1 MAGRSIRV
9 GICSTYPPRRCGLA
23 TFTADLEVSLNE
35 APDVD
40 QVHIVRVEN
49 DNGTNDID
57 LTTQDIAASRASV
70 IATIV
75 DEDVDT
81 YVAAALIANA
91 KCDVLILQ
99 HEFGIFGGRDG
110 AHVMH
115 FVDALRIPL
124 IVTLHTVLPD
134 FTADQAGVLRTLCT
148 RAKFLTVFTQAAEAL
163 LLQKNMVPPE
173 KIRLVPHGAPDVL
186 YGGDRESARN
196 SLRVSDQYVLS
207 SFGLVSPGKG
217 FELVIAALPQILKSV
232 PNTVFVVAGR
242 THPGVDK
249 HEGEAYRRRLVELIS
264 DLGVE
269 SHVRWMNEFLPI
281 HKIADLLRSTDVFVM
296 PYVNPDQIV
305 SGVLTFA
312 LAAGCPVVSTDFQYA
327 RDQLVGG
334 AGTIVAS
341 RDPAEFA
348 NAVLKY
354 ALDPDAADQARTK
367 SRAVGAGMH
376 WSSVGRQ
383 TALLCHESLAI
394 DLHPVPGQPL
404 LRMAP
409 VSEAEKDRAHIN
421 ALRSISSFALRSGSP
436 GNANEEPF
444 QQASQSHHA
453 PHSSHAPH
461 ASQVSHTSHTS
472 NMSRSSSEAALSFET
487 KHLDRLVDDTGII
500 QHATGIIPLLESGY
514 CVDDVARLIPVANL
528 LSKSI
533 PSWDGVV
540 ARSIAFIGHAFSKD
554 PVAPLI
560 RLNNFLSW
568 DRRWLDTPYFGDHV
582 GRAALGL
589 ASVARDPLY
598 SGTVNPLL
606 TQIFR
611 QWPED
616 APLHCIAYGLL
627 AQSLAP
633 DIAVA
638 SQRAR
643 MIAGFNESF
652 ARNSHIGWEWFET
665 RLRYDFARFPQ
676 AVIAAGFAAHD
687 DDAID
692 LGLRALRWLDRICDA
707 GDFFRFPGCRGF
719 ASGARIDLS
728 GGEQPLEALALVQAH
743 LCAFEVTGDYW
754 HRDRADRAHEWFLGR
769 NRLSVPLVAPDGG
782 CSDGLESDGIS
793 RNQGAESTLAYLA
806 SVQSL
811 AGVKQDGLTELFVV
825 V

>member
-1 MAGRSIRV
+1 MTGRSIRV

-23 TFTADLEVSLNE
+23 TFTSDLEGALAA
-35 APDVD
+35 APNVN

-49 DNGTNDID
+49 DQGTNEID
-57 LTTQDIAASRASV
+57 LTQDTSDPLASRASV

-75 DEDVDT
+75 EEDVDT

-124 IVTLHTVLPD
+124 VVTLHTVLPT
-134 FTADQAGVLRTLCT
+134 FTAEQAGVLRTLCT
-148 RAKFLTVFTQAAEAL
+148 RAKFVTVFTRAAETML
-163 LLQKNMVPPE
+163 LRSNLVPPA

-186 YGGDRESARN
+186 YEGDRESARTLLDVN
-196 SLRVSDQYVLS
+196 DKFVLS

-217 FELVIAALPQILKSV
+217 FELVIAALPQILEAV
-232 PNTVFVVAGR
+232 PNTVFLIAGR
-242 THPGVDK
+242 THPGVNK
-249 HEGEAYRRRLVELIS
+249 HEGEAYRSRLVDLIAE
-264 DLGVE
+264 LGVE
-269 SHVRWMNEFLPI
+269 SHIRWMNEFLPI

-327 RDQLVGG
+327 RDQLVSG

-354 ALDPDAADQARTK
+354 ALDPDAAEQARK
-367 SRAVGAGMH
+367 HSRTVGAGMH

-383 TALLCHESLAI
+383 TALICHESLVI
-394 DLHPVPGQPL
+394 DLHPAPAPAL

-409 VSEAEKDRAHIN
+409 VSQAEKDRAHIN
-421 ALRSISSFALRSGSP
+421 ALRSISSFALRPGASP
-436 GNANEEPF
+436 RYVEEPT
-444 QQASQSHHA
+444 QQALQL
-453 PHSSHAPH
+453 
-461 ASQVSHTSHTS
+461 TSHTT
-472 NMSRSSSEAALSFET
+472 RSSSDRSLLRFET

-500 QHATGIIPLLESGY
+500 QHANGIVPLLESGY

-528 LSKSI
+528 LSKSV

-554 PVAPLI
+554 PEARMI
-560 RLNNFLSW
+560 SLNNFLSW
-568 DRRWLDTPYFGDHV
+568 DRRWLDAPYFGDHV

-598 SGTVNPLL
+598 SETVKPLL
-606 TQIFR
+606 TQIFQR
-611 QWPED
+611 WPED
-616 APLHCIAYGLL
+616 APLHCMAYGLL

-633 DIAVA
+633 DVAVA
-638 SQRAR
+638 SLRAR
-643 MIAGFNESF
+643 MIGGFNEAF
-652 ARNSHIGWEWFET
+652 GRNSDIGWEWFET

-676 AVIAAGFAAHD
+676 ALIAAGFSAHD

-692 LGLRALRWLDRICDA
+692 LGLRTLRWLDRICDD
-707 GDFFRFPGCRGF
+707 GDFLRFPGCRGF
-719 ASGARIDLS
+719 ASGERIDLS

-769 NRLSVPLVAPDGG
+769 NRLGVPLATPDGG
-782 CSDGLESDGIS
+782 CSDGLESDGVS
-793 RNQGAESTLAYLA
+793 WNQGAESTLAYLA
-806 SVQSL
+806 SVQSV
-811 AGVKQDGLTELFVV
+811 AAVKQSGLTELFVV